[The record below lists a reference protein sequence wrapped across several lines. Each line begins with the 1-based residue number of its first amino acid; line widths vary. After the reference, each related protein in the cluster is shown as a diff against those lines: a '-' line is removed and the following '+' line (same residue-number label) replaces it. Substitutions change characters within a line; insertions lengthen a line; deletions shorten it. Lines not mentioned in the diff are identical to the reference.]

1 MLGSEEA
8 KVNRRQIVLAGLAL
22 PFVGPANAQSSPKMF
37 DQVQG
42 PEELWFVVNALEA
55 MIFLMVSLKDL
66 KNVARTRQDFAPYE
80 AQLTNQN
87 AVETFNKALKS
98 QDGME
103 RAKQSLDSID
113 KAAGGISNALSGT
126 SCSEGIRTNI
136 VNSFERGSILLS
148 AANSENDH
156 WWCHC
161 VGLKILC

>member
-1 MLGSEEA
+1 M
-8 KVNRRQIVLAGLAL
+8 
-22 PFVGPANAQSSPKMF
+22 GPANAQLSPNVF

-42 PEELWFVVNALEA
+42 SEELWFVVNALEA
-55 MIFLMVSLKDL
+55 MIFLMMISLKDP

-80 AQLTNQN
+80 AQFINQT
-87 AVETFNKALKS
+87 AVETFNNALKS

-103 RAKQSLDSID
+103 RAKQSLDSIG
-113 KAAGGISNALSGT
+113 KAADKISNTLSGT

-136 VNSFERGSILLS
+136 VDSFKRGSILLS

-161 VGLKILC
+161 TGLKILC